1 MPYKTSHVRDNIMQS
16 VQELISRLYRSTQ
29 QIDIGHFREW
39 ALCELQSYVS
49 FDAAIWSTGHL
60 STRTFHTH
68 TTLGLPKSFP
78 DLLIENIEI
87 NPITKRL
94 FNKAGEAV
102 DMADVISDKVFYES
116 EIFKRV
122 FEPHK
127 IQRILS
133 SIHICKRTGIYTLLS
148 LYRFDKNHKFNVEEK
163 QRHQTILFHLVEAAS
178 HACLLSLKAHNE
190 PNTYHAI
197 CDAKGIYHEAEA
209 QFIDLI
215 ELCDSHNSVN
225 NYPFDLSQTELII
238 GNVILHSELL
248 GDLFRLSIRESSAI
262 DKLTLREQQV
272 VEGVTQGLSFKQIAK
287 KLELSPSTVSNHLYR
302 IYQKLN
308 INNRSQLADMIQIK

>member
-1 MPYKTSHVRDNIMQS
+1 MIMQS

-29 QIDIGHFREW
+29 QIDIGHYREW

-68 TTLGLPKSFP
+68 TTLGLPKNFP
-78 DLLIENIEI
+78 DLLIDNIEI

-94 FNKAGEAV
+94 FNKIGEAV
-102 DMADVISDKVFYES
+102 DMSEVISDDEFYQS
-116 EIFKRV
+116 DIFKLV

-148 LYRFDKNHKFNVEEK
+148 LYRFDKSRQFNEEEK
-163 QRHQTILFHLVEAAS
+163 QRHRTILFHLVEAAS
-178 HACLLSLKAHNE
+178 HACLLSLKKHDE
-190 PNTYHAI
+190 LNTYHAI
-197 CDAKGIYHEAEA
+197 CDAKAVYHEAEA
-209 QFIDLI
+209 QFMDLI
-215 ELCDSHNSVN
+215 ELSQGDKKLTT
-225 NYPFDLSQTELII
+225 YPFDIRQEEVIVN
-238 GNVILHSELL
+238 NVIIQSEQL
-248 GDLFRLSIRESSAI
+248 GDLFRLSIREQSPI
-262 DKLTLREQQV
+262 DKLTSREQQV

-308 INNRSQLADMIQIK
+308 INNRSQLADLIQIK

>member
-1 MPYKTSHVRDNIMQS
+1 MQS
-16 VQELISRLYRSTQ
+16 VQELVSRLYRYTQ
-29 QIDIGHFREW
+29 QIDIGHYREW

-60 STRTFHTH
+60 STRSFHTH
-68 TTLGLPKSFP
+68 TTLGLPKNFP
-78 DLLIENIEI
+78 DLLIDNIEI

-94 FNKAGEAV
+94 FNKLGKAV
-102 DMADVISDKVFYES
+102 DMADVISDDEFYQS
-116 EIFKRV
+116 DIFKLV
-122 FEPHK
+122 FEPHN

-148 LYRFDKNHKFNVEEK
+148 LYRSDKSKSFNEEEK
-163 QRHQTILFHLVEAAS
+163 QRHSALLFHLVEAAS
-178 HACLLSLKAHNE
+178 HACLLSLKKHDE

-197 CDAKGIYHEAEA
+197 CDAKGTYHEAEA

-215 ELCDSHNSVN
+215 ELCQSVKN
-225 NYPFDLSQTELII
+225 LTSYPFDVRKAEMIVGNNII
-238 GNVILHSELL
+238 QSEQL
-248 GDLFRLSIRESSAI
+248 GDLFRLSIREQSPI

-287 KLELSPSTVSNHLYR
+287 KLDLSPSTVSNHLYR

-308 INNRSQLADMIQIK
+308 INNRSELADLIQIK

>member
-1 MPYKTSHVRDNIMQS
+1 MQP

-29 QIDIGHFREW
+29 DIDIGHYREW
-39 ALCELQSYVS
+39 ALCELQSYVN

-60 STRTFHTH
+60 STRQFHTH

-78 DLLIENIEI
+78 DKLIDNIEI

-94 FNKAGEAV
+94 FNSVGAAV
-102 DMADVISDKVFYES
+102 DMADVISDDDFYQSKVF
-116 EIFKRV
+116 KDV

-127 IQRILS
+127 IHRILS
-133 SIHICKRTGIYTLLS
+133 SIHLCRRTGIYTLLS
-148 LYRFDKNHKFNVEEK
+148 LYRFNKDNKFNEEER
-163 QRHQTILFHLVEAAS
+163 QRHQATLYHLVEAAS
-178 HACLLSLKAHNE
+178 HACLLSLKKHAE

-209 QFIDLI
+209 QFMDLI
-215 ELCDSHNSVN
+215 EINQSDKVLSE
-225 NYPFDLSQTELII
+225 YPFDINQAEVVEGNNII
-238 GNVILHSELL
+238 HSEKL
-248 GDLFRLSIRESSAI
+248 GDLFRISIRERSPI

-272 VEGVTQGLSFKQIAK
+272 VDGVTQGLSFKQIAK

-308 INNRSQLADMIQIK
+308 INNRSELADLLQIKESS

>member
-1 MPYKTSHVRDNIMQS
+1 MQS

-29 QIDIGHFREW
+29 DIDIGHFREW

-68 TTLGLPKSFP
+68 TSLGLPKNFP
-78 DLLIENIEI
+78 NLLIDNIEI

-94 FNKAGEAV
+94 FNNAGDAV
-102 DMADVISDKVFYES
+102 DMADVITDDAFYQS
-116 EIFKRV
+116 EIYRRV

-148 LYRFDKNHKFNVEEK
+148 LYRFDKNKRFNDNEK
-163 QRHQTILFHLVEAAS
+163 LRHQTVLFHLVEAAS
-178 HACLLSLKAHNE
+178 HACLISLKKIDE
-190 PNTYHAI
+190 PNTYYAI

-215 ELCDSHNSVN
+215 EQCHLDKKTKG
-225 NYPFDLSQTELII
+225 YPFDVNQIEII
-238 GNVILHSELL
+238 NGNLLLQSEKL
-248 GDLFRLSIRESSAI
+248 GDLYRLSIRERSAI

-308 INNRSQLADMIQIK
+308 INNRSELADLIQIK

>member
-1 MPYKTSHVRDNIMQS
+1 MQS

-29 QIDIGHFREW
+29 HIDIGHYREW
-39 ALCELQSYVS
+39 ALSELQSYVS

-68 TTLGLPKSFP
+68 TTLGLPKNFP
-78 DLLIENIEI
+78 DLLIDNIEI

-102 DMADVISDKVFYES
+102 DMSDIISDADFYNS

-122 FEPHK
+122 FEPRK
-127 IQRILS
+127 IHRILS
-133 SIHICKRTGIYTLLS
+133 SIHVCRQTGIYTLLS
-148 LYRFDKNHKFNVEEK
+148 LYRFDQKNIFNEEEK
-163 QRHQTILFHLVEAAS
+163 KRHQTLLYHLVEAAS
-178 HACLLSLKAHNE
+178 HACLLSLKKQDEA
-190 PNTYHAI
+190 NTYHAI
-197 CDAKGIYHEAEA
+197 CDVKGIYHEAET

-215 ELCDSHNSVN
+215 ELCVTDKNLN
-225 NYPFDLSQTELII
+225 KYPFDVKQAEII
-238 GNVILHSELL
+238 VGDIILHSEHL
-248 GDLFRLSIRESSAI
+248 GDLFRLSVRESSAI

-302 IYQKLN
+302 IYIKLN
-308 INNRSQLADMIQIK
+308 ISNRSELADLIQIK

>member
-1 MPYKTSHVRDNIMQS
+1 MQS
-16 VQELISRLYRSTQ
+16 IHELISRLYRSTQ
-29 QIDIGHFREW
+29 HIDIGHFREW
-39 ALCELQSYVS
+39 ALCELQSHVS

-102 DMADVISDKVFYES
+102 DMADAISDDEFYQS

-127 IQRILS
+127 IHRILS
-133 SIHICKRTGIYTLLS
+133 SIHICRRTGIYTLLT
-148 LYRFDKNHKFNVEEK
+148 LYRFDKKQLFNDLEK
-163 QRHQTILFHLVEAAS
+163 KRHQTILYHLVEAAS
-178 HACLLSLKAHNE
+178 HACLLSLKSENE

-197 CDAKGIYHEAEA
+197 CDAKGVYHEAEA

-215 ELCDSHNSVN
+215 ENFNEDKNLSH
-225 NYPFDLSQTELII
+225 YPFALQQRQTVIDDVII
-238 GNVILHSELL
+238 KSEPL
-248 GDLFRLSIRESSAI
+248 GDLYRLSIRERLPLDS
-262 DKLTLREQQV
+262 LTLRERQV
-272 VEGVTQGLSFKQIAK
+272 VEGVTQGLSFKMIAK

-308 INNRSQLADMIQIK
+308 INNRSELADIIQIN

>member
-1 MPYKTSHVRDNIMQS
+1 MQS
-16 VQELISRLYRSTQ
+16 VQDLISRLYRSTQ

-39 ALCELQSYVS
+39 ALCELQNFVS
-49 FDAAIWSTGHL
+49 FDSAIWSTGHL

-68 TTLGLPKSFP
+68 TTLGLPKNFP
-78 DLLIENIEI
+78 DLLIDNIEI

-102 DMADVISDKVFYES
+102 DMADVISDDVFYNS

-148 LYRFDKNHKFNVEEK
+148 LYRFDRSHKFNNEEK

-178 HACLLSLKAHNE
+178 HACLLSLKTNKE
-190 PNTYHAI
+190 PNMYHAI
-197 CDAKGIYHEAEA
+197 CDTKGVYHEAEA
-209 QFIDLI
+209 QFIDLM
-215 ELCDSHNSVN
+215 ELCEFGNGVSK
-225 NYPFDLSQTELII
+225 YPFDLSQAEVIVGNILI
-238 GNVILHSELL
+238 HSEPL
-248 GDLFRLSIRESSAI
+248 GDLFRLSIRESSPI
-262 DKLTLREQQV
+262 DKLTQREQQV
-272 VEGVTQGLSFKQIAK
+272 IEGVTQGLSFKQIAK

-308 INNRSQLADMIQIK
+308 INNRSQLADMLQIK

>member
-1 MPYKTSHVRDNIMQS
+1 MQS

-68 TTLGLPKSFP
+68 TTLGLPKHFP

-94 FNKAGEAV
+94 FNKVGDAV
-102 DMADVISDKVFYES
+102 DMAEVVSDDEFYQS
-116 EIFKRV
+116 DIFKLV

-148 LYRFDKNHKFNVEEK
+148 LYRFDKDQKFNEQEK
-163 QRHQTILFHLVEAAS
+163 QRHRSILYHLVEAAS
-178 HACLLSLKAHNE
+178 HACLLSLKKHGE

-197 CDAKGIYHEAEA
+197 CDAKGTYHEAES

-215 ELCDSHNSVN
+215 ELCDTDMNLT
-225 NYPFDLSQTELII
+225 NYPFDTQQAEII
-238 GNVILHSELL
+238 VGNIIIQSEQL
-248 GDLFRLSIRESSAI
+248 GDMFRLSIREQSPI

-287 KLELSPSTVSNHLYR
+287 KLGLSPSTVSNHLYR

-308 INNRSQLADMIQIK
+308 INNRSELADLIQIK

>member
-1 MPYKTSHVRDNIMQS
+1 MQS

-29 QIDIGHFREW
+29 NIDIGHFREW

-68 TTLGLPKSFP
+68 TTLGLPKNFP
-78 DLLIENIEI
+78 NLLIDNIEI

-94 FNKAGEAV
+94 FNKAGDAV
-102 DMADVISDKVFYES
+102 DMADVISDDAFYQS
-116 EIFKRV
+116 EIYQRV
-122 FEPHK
+122 FKPYK

-133 SIHICKRTGIYTLLS
+133 SIHICNRTGIYTLLS
-148 LYRFDKNHKFNVEEK
+148 LYRFDKEKCFNGEEK
-163 QRHQTILFHLVEAAS
+163 LRHQTVLFHLVEAAS
-178 HACLLSLKAHNE
+178 HACLLSLKQHSQ
-190 PNTYHAI
+190 PNTFHAI
-197 CDAKGIYHEAEA
+197 CDAEGIYHEAELE
-209 QFIDLI
+209 FIDLLEQCQPVKSI
-215 ELCDSHNSVN
+215 IK
-225 NYPFDLSQTELII
+225 YPFDVYKREFIVGEII
-238 GNVILHSELL
+238 IQSEQL
-248 GDLFRLSIRESSAI
+248 GDLFRLSIRECSAI
-262 DKLTLREQQV
+262 DKLTFREQQV

-308 INNRSQLADMIQIK
+308 INNRSELADLIQIK